1 MTEFLRKYKLQL
13 SNKDFLR
20 SLFLAFLFLSASLVA
35 NFYAGLYAAEKAS
48 NYVTDLVLSNTRAF
62 DVDGIFVYGFMS
74 FLIFIVFLCAVEPKR
89 IPFTIKSIALFVF
102 IRSVFISL
110 THIGPFPTSAI
121 IDSSV
126 AGDLTFGADLFFSSH
141 TGLPFLMALVFWDN
155 AYLRAFFITTAAFF
169 GLVVLLGH
177 LHYSIDV
184 LAAFFI
190 TYSIYRIAEIVFK
203 KDKETFAL
211 GIKN

>member
-1 MTEFLRKYKLQL
+1 MAAFLRKYKLQL
-13 SNKDFLR
+13 TDKDFLL
-20 SLFLAFLFLSASLVA
+20 SLFSAFLLLAASLIV

-48 NYVTDLVLSNTRAF
+48 NYVTDLILSNTRVF

-74 FLIFIVFLCAVEPKR
+74 FLIFIVFLCAIEPR
-89 IPFTIKSIALFVF
+89 RMPFTIKSVALFVF

-121 IDSSV
+121 IDSSM
-126 AGDLTFGADLFFSSH
+126 ARDFTFGADLFFSSH

-155 AYLRAFFITTAAFF
+155 AYLRAFFIATAALF

-190 TYSIYRIAEIVFK
+190 TYSIYRIAEIIFK
-203 KDKETFAL
+203 KDKAAFAQ
-211 GIKN
+211 GIRN